1 MIIKYCPSCIGRPYT
16 DDMTTVSCP
25 NCGSQLESEF
35 VSDLSSLMHRKK
47 LNRSD
52 TESDGS
58 SWFGVGSEPE
68 DEEED
73 DFLKE
78 LLGEKDPESK
88 GDFKPSNLPESD
100 GTFHPPDMTD
110 DGGITTLGGKPKAAG
125 VKRDELPPL
134 NNRKSSTKVIYGRVA
149 DYSSSGREDGNYRR
163 LFFQRISDYFLYGQ
177 KMEDVLHRFYVKNR
191 DEDAM
196 GYSRSSSELVN
207 VHGTI
212 GGGVS
217 INNNDEVEVH
227 GKYNRDGVFMA
238 REIFV
243 TTDGNHLR
251 VRFQNSPSQ
260 MTNSV
265 LVIIALIMVVFT
277 LFHFNGNIFAGFS
290 FFLKSWLAMA
300 VIITVLYFV
309 LFSRLAV
316 ARMFFG
322 RKAFPLGSI
331 LIISFIAT
339 LVYLNWNGIG
349 TSIFSGLWSLLSSVL
364 STVIVI
370 ALIIIAFKNIIKP

>member
-1 MIIKYCPSCIGRPYT
+1 MIIKYCPSCAGRPYT
-16 DDMTTVSCP
+16 NELYNDNCP
-25 NCGSQLESEF
+25 KCGSFLETEF
-35 VSDLSSLMHRKK
+35 VSDQSTLSKRSK
-47 LNRSD
+47 LPS
-52 TESDGS
+52 
-58 SWFGVGSEPE
+58 VPKGSEASFNKGDNTGMFDDEMYKDEHPTGSFPE
-68 DEEED
+68 IKTASEED
-73 DFLKE
+73 AFLDF
-78 LLGEKDPESK
+78 
-88 GDFKPSNLPESD
+88 GDENDRPIS
-100 GTFHPPDMTD
+100 
-110 DGGITTLGGKPKAAG
+110 GKKSGKIETPTVRHG
-125 VKRDELPPL
+125 RNQV
-134 NNRKSSTKVIYGRVA
+134 KSSTVSSNRLRNSGTKVIYGRVA